1 MTGTIMPP
9 LKKPLKDPNAKSP
22 IQKFFGGKIPH
33 YLAVVAFAYT
43 IVNGG
48 FSMLDWIGSSGR
60 QKAEKNRIDEYV
72 ELKVE
77 EELKKRFPDTTGLV
91 LPKYM
96 KKKNGST
103 NP

>member
-1 MTGTIMPP
+1 MK
-9 LKKPLKDPNAKSP
+9 LNKKLKDPNEKSA

-48 FSMLDWIGSSGR
+48 FSLLDWMGSGAR
-60 QKAEKNRIDEYV
+60 QKAEEDRIERYIEDQV
-72 ELKVE
+72 NE
-77 EELKKRFPDTTGLV
+77 EIKLRFPDTTGLV

-96 KKKNGST
+96 KKTNGST